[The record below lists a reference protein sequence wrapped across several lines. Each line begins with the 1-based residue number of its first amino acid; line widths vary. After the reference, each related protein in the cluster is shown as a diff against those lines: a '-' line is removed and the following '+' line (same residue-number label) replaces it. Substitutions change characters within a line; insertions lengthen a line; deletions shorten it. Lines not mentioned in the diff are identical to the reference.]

1 MSGDDSDEG
10 VLPPPPPQDEQS
22 NTTTTTPKQRK
33 KGVGELVNTT
43 SFARR
48 VASGAKPLE
57 RDREL
62 LQAVSGESNISGSGR
77 DTPPIDWSGKSA
89 AALSYHVHLCI
100 QYEVSLI

>member
-22 NTTTTTPKQRK
+22 NTTTTPKPKK

-62 LQAVSGESNISGSGR
+62 LQAVSGESNISSNGR
-77 DTPPIDWSGKSA
+77 DTPPIDWTGKSA
-89 AALSYHVHLCI
+89 AVLSYHVHMCI